1 MFLKFYFP
9 KNFVYLTMLIVKQY
23 LFLYKEVPL
32 LQVLSHTAC
41 LRAFACIPRLFP
53 DGTWVLTASLGRQT
67 EQSFSCIYFD
77 ITGCDISVAEYHTYP
92 LCLFH
97 KYMNTTDEHTHPQ
110 TTLTYSNVFYIT
122 PLALYTPSPSSLSSL
137 QFQVFR
143 LSVGPSKDLCA
154 FFRYFSTPFASKDS
168 WNDIC

>member
-1 MFLKFYFP
+1 M
-9 KNFVYLTMLIVKQY
+9 
-23 LFLYKEVPL
+23 PL
-32 LQVLSHTAC
+32 LQVLSQTAC

-53 DGTWVLTASLGRQT
+53 DGTWVLTASLGWQT

-97 KYMNTTDEHTHPQ
+97 KYMNTTDEHTHTYTQ

-122 PLALYTPSPSSLSSL
+122 PLALYSPSPSSLSSL
-137 QFQVFR
+137 QFLVFR
-143 LSVGPSKDLCA
+143 LLVGPSKDLFAFCA
-154 FFRYFSTPFASKDS
+154 NFLNLLHPKILEMIFVNH
-168 WNDIC
+168 NDKPQQK

>member
-23 LFLYKEVPL
+23 LFFYKEVPL

-53 DGTWVLTASLGRQT
+53 DGTWVLTASLGWQT

-77 ITGCDISVAEYHTYP
+77 MIGCDISVAEYHTCP
-92 LCLFH
+92 FCLLY
-97 KYMNTTDEHTHPQ
+97 KYMNTTDEHTHKQHRHILMCSTSHHWHYILPHRHHCHR
-110 TTLTYSNVFYIT
+110 YSFWF
-122 PLALYTPSPSSLSSL
+122 SDC
-137 QFQVFR
+137 
-143 LSVGPSKDLCA
+143 LSVPPKTFLL
-154 FFRYFSTPFASKDS
+154 FAP
-168 WNDIC
+168 IF